1 MTHRVYKMTKEQK
14 QNLEEW
20 LNERADIA
28 DMEKSTNAD
37 QIYLKGAIK
46 ALELAGIEVVSTQK
60 RLKVK

>member
-37 QIYLKGAIK
+37 QIYLEGAIK

>member
-1 MTHRVYKMTKEQK
+1 MIHRVYKMTKEQK

-37 QIYLKGAIK
+37 QIYLEGAIK